1 MSLAVLG
8 FITIL
13 LLLAA
18 ILSNRVSPLVALT
31 IIPLAAALV
40 SGTGDKAGVF
50 ILAGIATISSVI
62 GMFVF
67 AILYFGVMTDAGMLK
82 PILSAILRAVGG
94 RPSRLIPGTAL
105 LALIVRLD
113 GSGAVVFLIAIPAL
127 LPIYERLGIDRRILA
142 CVVSMA
148 AGVTFLPWTG
158 TTLRAAA
165 VLHTSPAAIFVPL
178 AGAQIAGLAF
188 VFIVATYFG
197 IREER
202 RIGHDNLQKHNAA
215 IEPQQAGQH
224 AYPQFFLL
232 NLFIT
237 FAVLGFI
244 ISGIVEPVVMF
255 MVGTVAAL
263 LLNYPSPKEQQK
275 RLAAHASA
283 ALMMASI
290 LFAAGAFTG
299 IMRGTGM
306 LNAMADTVV
315 AHLPQQGA
323 RHLPFLLGI
332 FSMPLSLLFDPDS
345 FYFGVLPVLT
355 KAARPFGVA
364 PISVAQAAM
373 LGVHTTGFPVSPLT
387 PATFLLVEL
396 TGISLPAHQ
405 RFTIPFLFSAS
416 VLMTVVAVLF
426 GVFPL

>member
-283 ALMMASI
+283 ALMMAGI
-290 LFAAGAFTG
+290 L
-299 IMRGTGM
+299 R
-306 LNAMADTVV
+306 
-315 AHLPQQGA
+315 
-323 RHLPFLLGI
+323 
-332 FSMPLSLLFDPDS
+332 
-345 FYFGVLPVLT
+345 
-355 KAARPFGVA
+355 
-364 PISVAQAAM
+364 
-373 LGVHTTGFPVSPLT
+373 
-387 PATFLLVEL
+387 
-396 TGISLPAHQ
+396 
-405 RFTIPFLFSAS
+405 
-416 VLMTVVAVLF
+416 
-426 GVFPL
+426 